1 MEVQDKAD
9 LLCRVDF
16 PSYSVQMVRTYVYLK
31 KSVFGDPDPRNF
43 LGWLDPDLV
52 GYGTCWAG

>member
-16 PSYSVQMVRTYVYLK
+16 PSYSVQMVRTPLCLK
-31 KSVFGDPDPRNF
+31 KSVFGDPDP
-43 LGWLDPDLV
+43 V
-52 GYGTCWAG
+52 GSGTF